1 MKKVTILIREA
12 FDVTDE
18 NLHKQLKRLGFQQ
31 KNVFETIGSI
41 EGELPDTSID
51 SVKDLDAVAWIE
63 IHS

>member
-18 NLHKQLKRLGFQQ
+18 NLHKQLKHLGFQQ

-63 IHS
+63 IHA

>member
-1 MKKVTILIREA
+1 MTKVTILIREA
-12 FDVTDE
+12 FDVKDE
-18 NLHKQLKRLGFQQ
+18 HLHKQLKRLGFHQ
-31 KNVFETIGSI
+31 NNIFETIGSI